1 MAQDEA
7 VATEAVAPPEEI
19 EQGAYELLKSR
30 LESQASEL
38 KKRVDT
44 LNLKRSELFGGKE
57 IAVLGTERIRTENNC
72 LPQDVAA
79 VNGLLLFGY
88 NTQVGMKTLTPS
100 DLFTLHRFEMSDGTF
115 DFPTLA
121 KDDARNFLEA
131 STFQTSFA
139 EMVRYLKTVRLR
151 SLRIQGP
158 KLLAHL
164 QTGETNAD
172 RKILQWN
179 LSEGSVSYLDDKG
192 EIVYPP
198 THDFSWKETTRNDHV
213 PGAHPHVNIANKV
226 FVECVGGDLTIKVED
241 NTQDGHGV
249 YREEVEQKNQALHDA
264 KISYHDAEELILLK
278 ILPYREKD
286 WRYLVY
292 NTRDK
297 SVHRIDAVGASC
309 VMLPEGHGLI
319 FPGGYYLLEGAL
331 RLFEG
336 DFSGLILARTPLAAP
351 NGEDVLYVF
360 RNPDSGDV
368 VLLAYN
374 LVSRE
379 MSTPIR
385 CHGYSLFDDGT
396 LIVFRSDENQE
407 AGKVHPLQIWQT
419 PFMTAEK
426 YELAPRSGSY
436 LEKIGNAELVRGV
449 SDCLSIARRIREQ
462 TPSTLTYGDLI
473 RSVTKA
479 IDTHHWLGHEEVGA
493 INGILREVKQTSD
506 LVLQE
511 FDKVETLRKQANKA
525 ADDIEA
531 ELTALVRTLR
541 HEDWKELDPFVQ
553 ALDSLRTMR
562 GRVITLAEAKYAQVE
577 RLKAAEA
584 TVVEKFDLLSEAA
597 VKFLIEQDAFAPY
610 RERIAVV
617 ESKVAE
623 VEKATEITPLAD
635 ELAAIGKGL
644 EVLQEIVATLQ
655 VEDPTL
661 RTQILE
667 QISEVTSLLNRVRA
681 LVANRKKQLGEAE
694 SIAEFSVQFK
704 LFGQNVQ
711 SSLSLADTPEKVDE
725 TLSSLL
731 LSLEELEAKFGEFD
745 TFLGDLYAKR
755 EEIMSSFASKKQ
767 VLSDQRQRRIDQLLQ
782 AADRVIEGIV
792 RRASTLKDADKLNT
806 FFASDQMVMKVRD
819 LADKLREQND
829 PVKAEELMARLKV
842 ARQDSTRGLRDRQ
855 EMFEDGENLVKL
867 GRHKFNL
874 NTEPMEMSL
883 VPRDGGMAYHITG
896 TDYFEKVTDEKFTA
910 TKEFWSQEFVS
921 ETPEVARAE
930 YLAYCLLDDVRKGAW
945 KDLTL
950 KDIFTTSLD
959 GQAKVLEM
967 VREYAAERYAEG
979 YDRGVHDED
988 AANIL
993 TALLGLYRSAG
1004 LLRYS
1009 ARARTAAVLVWTFG
1023 ITPRAKEVWIHQSQ
1037 SLALMRTLFATDASA
1052 AAQTFEKEVAG
1063 RVTDFCREKG
1073 LELTLTDAEQAAE
1086 YLILELGNPQI
1097 RFATSGD
1104 AARVKNGFTAHLEK
1118 NHHVDT
1124 FRTHL
1129 EGLKGQVDR
1138 QFDLCKNWI
1147 GTFVESLGKGKTQSL
1162 ARALIVQEEAAVM
1175 LMTEG
1180 LVDRDIATAVTNTT
1194 VTGLLGQHPR
1204 ISDGSLEIRLDEF
1217 LARLEAYRNH
1227 HVAAFVEYQK
1237 ARHDLL
1243 VEEKYRLRLDEFS
1256 PKVMSAFV
1264 RNKLIN
1270 EVYLPLVGD
1279 NLAKQMGSA
1288 GKDKRTDQMGML
1300 LLISPPGYGKT
1311 TLMEYVAS
1319 RLGLIFV
1326 KVNGP
1331 ALGHTVTS
1339 LDPAE
1344 ANNATAAQEVEK
1356 VNFGLEMAN
1365 NVMLYLD
1372 DIQHC
1377 NPEFLQKFISLC
1389 DGQRRI
1395 EGVWRGR
1402 TKTYDLKG
1410 KRFCIIMAGN
1420 PYTETG
1426 SRFQIP
1432 DMLAN
1437 RADTYNLGDI
1447 LGGKEEVFELSY
1459 LENALTSNPVLAPL
1473 AGRDPQDLYKFVQMA
1488 EGLPVPLSELK
1499 HNYSGTEADEIT
1511 TVIKKLMTVQKT
1523 VLMVNKEYIRS
1534 AAQDDKYRTEP
1545 PFKLQG
1551 SYRNMNKMSEKVVAV
1566 MNPQELELVIND
1578 HYVGESQTLTTGSE
1592 QNLLKLGEMRG
1603 TLTEEQAARWNDIKK
1618 GFARNALAGGD
1629 ESDPITKVTNVLATL
1644 SQQLQE
1650 IPKSIESA
1658 AQTARPA
1665 SDGPPPRMTLDTESL
1680 APLQESLQKLA
1691 DRPVETSGKAEA
1703 QIAKA
1708 LLGVQAALA
1717 KIAERP
1723 IEASSQSDP
1732 QIAQALL
1739 GVQAT
1744 LAKIAERPVETP
1756 RSNGAEP
1763 VDFGKYMEGLQTAIA
1778 KLAERPA
1785 APAPLPSSAAV
1796 SSAPAAA
1803 APPVDLTPYLAGLQE
1818 AITKLADRPVI
1829 AAAPPVGSAP
1839 TAPSPPAAPTAGTTQ
1854 LPYLSPPPATAP
1866 GPGDAELRTA
1876 VNEVLQALRVIG
1888 EMIRGPQSRT
1898 ILLDGKLV
1906 DTFDAMR
1913 TVRSIEDVLQ
1923 AVGSLRKG
1931 PGKPKPKA

>member
-1 MAQDEA
+1 MAD
-7 VATEAVAPPEEI
+7 VAAATPAAASEEI

-38 KKRVDT
+38 KKRVDV
-44 LNLKRSELFGGKE
+44 LNTKRSELFGGRD
-57 IAVLGTERIRTENNC
+57 ITVLGTERIRTENNC
-72 LPQDVAA
+72 FAVDMVA

-88 NTQVGMKTLTPS
+88 NAQMGMKTLTPA
-100 DLFTLHRFEMSDGTF
+100 DMLCLHRFELGEGTF
-115 DFPTLA
+115 DFPPLP
-121 KDDARNFLEA
+121 KDDPRNFLEDA
-131 STFQTSFA
+131 KFQSSFA
-139 EMVRYLKTVRLR
+139 EMVKYLKTLRLR
-151 SLRIQGP
+151 SLRVQSP
-158 KLLAHL
+158 KLLAHI
-164 QTGETNAD
+164 QTGEAKTD
-172 RKILQWN
+172 RKTLQWSISN
-179 LSEGSVSYLDDKG
+179 DGGVQYQDDKG
-192 EIVYPP
+192 EIVFPP
-198 THDFSWKETTRNDHV
+198 THDFQWKETTRNDHV

-241 NTQDGHGV
+241 NTEDGFGV

-264 KISYHDAEELILLK
+264 KILYHDAEELILLK

-286 WRYLVY
+286 WRHLVY

-297 SVHRIDAVGASC
+297 SVHRIDQIGASC

-331 RLFEG
+331 KRFEG
-336 DFSGLILARTPLAAP
+336 DFSGLILARAPLAAP

-360 RNPDSGDV
+360 RNPDTGETI
-368 VLLAYN
+368 LLAYN

-385 CHGYSLFDDGT
+385 CHGYSIFDDGT
-396 LIVFRSDENQE
+396 TVVFRTDENQE
-407 AGKVHPLQIWQT
+407 AGKVHPVQIWQT
-419 PFMTAEK
+419 PFMSAEK
-426 YELAPRSGSY
+426 YELAPKSGSFM
-436 LEKIGNAELVRGV
+436 EKVGNASLVRGV

-462 TPSTLTYGDLI
+462 KPSTLTYGDLI

-479 IDTHHWLGHEEVGA
+479 VDTHHWLNHDEIGG
-493 INGILREVKQTSD
+493 ISGILKEVKQTAD

-511 FDKVETLRKQANKA
+511 FDKVETLRKQANKS
-525 ADDIEA
+525 ADEIEA
-531 ELTALVRTLR
+531 ELATLVRTLR
-541 HEDWKELDPFVQ
+541 FDDWKELDPFVT

-562 GRVITLAEAKYAQVE
+562 GRVITLGEAKYAQTE

-584 TVVEKFDLLSEAA
+584 TVIEKFDIISEAA
-597 VKFLIEQDAFAPY
+597 VKFLLEQDAFAPY
-610 RERIAVV
+610 RDRIAVV
-617 ESKVAE
+617 ETKVAE
-623 VEKATEITPLAD
+623 VQKANEVTPLAE
-635 ELAAIGKGL
+635 ELAAVGKGL
-644 EVLQEIVATLQ
+644 EILQEIVATLQ

-661 RTQILE
+661 RTRILE

-681 LVANRKKQLGEAE
+681 LVANKKKQLGESE
-694 SIAEFSVQFK
+694 SVAEFSVQFK

-725 TLSSLL
+725 TLSTLL
-731 LSLEELEAKFGEFD
+731 LSLEELEAKFGEFE

-767 VLSDQRQRRIDQLLQ
+767 VLSDQRQRKVDQLLQ
-782 AADRVIEGIV
+782 AADRVIEGIS
-792 RRASTLKDADKLNT
+792 RRAATLKDADKLNT
-806 FFASDQMVMKVRD
+806 FFASDPMVMKVRD

-829 PVKAEELMARLKV
+829 AVKAEELLARLKV

-855 EMFEDGENLVKL
+855 DMFEDGENLVKL

-896 TDYFEKVTDEKFTA
+896 TDYFEKVNDEKFAA
-910 TKEFWSQEFVS
+910 TKGFWSQEFIS
-921 ETPEVARAE
+921 ETPEIYRSE
-930 YLAYCLLDDVRKGAW
+930 YLAYCLLDDIRRGQWKGLTM
-945 KDLTL
+945 KDL
-950 KDIFTTSLD
+950 FQASLD
-959 GQAKVLEM
+959 GRPKLLEM
-967 VREYAAERYAEG
+967 VREFAGERYSEG

-988 AANIL
+988 AASIL
-993 TALLGLYRSAG
+993 VSLLSLYRSAG

-1009 ARARTAAVLVWTFG
+1009 AHARTMAVLVWTFG
-1023 ITPRAKEVWIHQSQ
+1023 ITPKVKETWIHQSQ
-1037 SLALMRTLFATDASA
+1037 SLALMRTVFALEGDNESD
-1052 AAQTFEKEVAG
+1052 TFEIEVAQ
-1063 RVTDFCREKG
+1063 RISDFCRDKG
-1073 LELTLTDAEQAAE
+1073 LVINGTDAAAAAE
-1086 YLILELGNPQI
+1086 YLIIELGNPRI

-1118 NHHVDT
+1118 NHHADT

-1129 EGLKGQVDR
+1129 DGLKGQVDR
-1138 QFDLCKNWI
+1138 QFDLCMRWI
-1147 GTFVESLGKGKTQSL
+1147 RTFVESISKGKGPAL
-1162 ARALIVQEEAAVM
+1162 ARALLVQEEAAVM
-1175 LMTEG
+1175 LMTDG
-1180 LVDRDIATAVTNTT
+1180 LADRDVATAVTNTT

-1204 ISDGSLEIRLDEF
+1204 ISEASLEIRLDEF
-1217 LARLEAYRNH
+1217 LARLEAYRGNH
-1227 HVAAFVEYQK
+1227 VPAFAEYQK
-1237 ARHDLL
+1237 ARHELL
-1243 VEEKYRLRLDEFS
+1243 VEEKRRLRLDEFA
-1256 PKVMSAFV
+1256 PKVMSSFV

-1270 EVYLPLVGD
+1270 EVYLPLIGD
-1279 NLAKQMGSA
+1279 NLAKQMGA
-1288 GKDKRTDQMGML
+1288 DGKDKRTDQMGML

-1311 TLMEYVAS
+1311 TIMEYIAA

-1339 LDPAE
+1339 LDPTE

-1365 NVMLYLD
+1365 NVMLYID

-1447 LGGKEEVFELSY
+1447 LGGKEEIFELSY
-1459 LENALTSNPVLAPL
+1459 LENSLTSNAILSPL

-1499 HNYSGTEADEIT
+1499 HSYSGTEADEIVN
-1511 TVIKKLMTVQKT
+1511 VIKKLMNVQKT

-1534 AAQDDKYRTEP
+1534 AAQDDKYRSEP

-1566 MNPQELELVIND
+1566 MNPQELELVISD
-1578 HYVGESQTLTTGSE
+1578 HYTGESQTLTTGSE

-1603 TLTEEQAARWNDIKK
+1603 TLTEAQAERWNEIKK
-1618 GFARNALAGGD
+1618 GFARNTLAGGD

-1644 SQQLQE
+1644 SQQLGD
-1650 IPKSIESA
+1650 IPRSIE
-1658 AQTARPA
+1658 TASKTAKPA
-1665 SDGPPPRMTLDTESL
+1665 GDGTSRMTLDTESL
-1680 APLQESLQKLA
+1680 APLQAAIQKLA
-1691 DRPVETSGKAEA
+1691 DRPVETPKKSTLEPE
-1703 QIAKA
+1703 IAKY
-1708 LLGVQAALA
+1708 LA
-1717 KIAERP
+1717 GLH
-1723 IEASSQSDP
+1723 EAIS
-1732 QIAQALL
+1732 
-1739 GVQAT
+1739 
-1744 LAKIAERPVETP
+1744 
-1756 RSNGAEP
+1756 
-1763 VDFGKYMEGLQTAIA
+1763 

-1785 APAPLPSSAAV
+1785 ATAAPGPAPDMTKYMEGLSAALSKLAERPV
-1796 SSAPAAA
+1796 ASAGPAATGPA
-1803 APPVDLTPYLAGLQE
+1803 VASSGATMPADFGKYLAGLQE
-1818 AITKLADRPVI
+1818 ALTKLAERPIQVSG
-1829 AAAPPVGSAP
+1829 AVMATPGSAP
-1839 TAPSPPAAPTAGTTQ
+1839 SGGSGSPAQIPYLAPPAAPSGPDPQ
-1854 LPYLSPPPATAP
+1854 LQ
-1866 GPGDAELRTA
+1866 DAIDK
-1876 VNEVLQALRVIG
+1876 VLHALRSIA
-1888 EMIRGPQSRT
+1888 EMVRGPQSRT
-1898 ILLDGKLV
+1898 ILLDGRLV
-1906 DTFDAMR
+1906 EAFDGLREAEDM
-1913 TVRSIEDVLQ
+1913 EDVLRALKPIRQ
-1923 AVGSLRKG
+1923 KPNA
-1931 PGKPKPKA
+1931 KPKG